1 MRWDPSHES
10 RDVIDRRGE
19 QGPSQAGGGIGGLLY
34 LVPWL
39 MRSRFGR
46 IILVGGVLF
55 FIGRAVLGGGL
66 TGQHLNGSTAQ
77 QSGQAETPEVHFVSF
92 VLDDVQQS
100 WTDIFAQSGA
110 QYRRAKLVLY
120 TDATQTGCGYGDAA
134 TGPFYCPTDERV
146 YIDLGFFHA
155 LATRL
160 GARGQFAQAYVIA
173 HEIGHHIQKQ
183 LGITQ
188 KVDAMRGAG
197 ASKGATSASVRLEL
211 QADCF
216 AGIWAH
222 STQQRDL
229 LEAGDIESAIGAAAA
244 VGDDRLQK
252 QATGTVSPESWTHGS
267 SEERMR
273 WFKTGYT
280 TGSVQ
285 ACDTFAAGQL

>member
-1 MRWDPSHES
+1 MRWDSSHES

-19 QGPSQAGGGIGGLLY
+19 QGPSQAGGGIGGLLF

-46 IILVGGVLF
+46 LILLAGVLF
-55 FIGRAVLGGGL
+55 FVGRAVLGGLSGH
-66 TGQHLNGSTAQ
+66 QSLNGSTAP

-100 WTDIFAQSGA
+100 WADTFAQNNVPY
-110 QYRRAKLVLY
+110 QRAKLVLY
-120 TDATQTGCGYGDAA
+120 TDSTQTGCGYGDAA
-134 TGPFYCPTDERV
+134 TGPFYCPADQRV
-146 YIDLGFFHA
+146 YLDLGFFHA
-155 LATRL
+155 LSAKL

-197 ASKGATSASVRLEL
+197 AKGATSASVRLEL

-273 WFKTGYT
+273 WFKNGYT
-280 TGSVQ
+280 NGSVK
-285 ACDTFAAGQL
+285 ACDTFAASQL